1 MSLRTPFLGR
11 VTGLEKSGAVP
22 AAETVPAAD
31 GFGAVEI
38 LLITI
43 DDCDCKKS
51 YGQTFFR
58 VQIVHGR
65 FTDDFRFAKAIR
77 KV

>member
-11 VTGLEKSGAVP
+11 VTGLEKSGA
-22 AAETVPAAD
+22 VPAAD